1 MENRHRNELHLL
13 EEKGRSEAH
22 AMERKKEELMAE
34 IQNLRNLYE
43 HEHSKFNSASD
54 DIQMLENDKRQL

>member
-1 MENRHRNELHLL
+1 MESRHRNELHLL

-54 DIQMLENDKRQL
+54 DI